1 MWQYRKT
8 SNKLVF
14 FFAYSAV
21 KHILVEFFS
30 VIICIIRYFVLILL
44 RQLEL
49 KTLAN
54 GPES

>member
-1 MWQYRKT
+1 M
-8 SNKLVF
+8 
-14 FFAYSAV
+14 
-21 KHILVEFFS
+21 LVEFFS
-30 VIICIIRYFVLILL
+30 VIICIIRDFVLILL